1 MKRDPYMDNLRCL
14 LIILV
19 VLGHFFSKISSIE
32 AYKYLNYF
40 IYLFHMPL
48 FIFVSGYFSK
58 SIIKNGV
65 FQSKKVF
72 SIFWMYLLFRCITYL
87 ITGYYKGFHSFK
99 LFDESSAPWYLL
111 SLSLWYLM
119 IPLIRNYKAK
129 YVIPITFVIGILI
142 GFDSS
147 VGTFLSLSR
156 TIVFFPFFCIGY
168 YFTPELLSSLLKKK
182 LRIPSFILLAVTL
195 GLLLWKGN
203 LFSPYARFSYGATSY
218 AGILKKDYYFTGPL
232 YRTIWYVVAII
243 LSLAVMYIIPRC
255 HTWFTYI
262 GQRTLSVYV
271 VHVLIRNV
279 LVYEGFNTYILS
291 LPRIYSLFVFVV
303 CIVIVLIS
311 SSPIVFKPFS
321 YLMAHPFF
329 TDIFKKKNNN

>member
-1 MKRDPYMDNLRCL
+1 MKRDPYMDNLRCI

-19 VLGHFFSKISSIE
+19 VIAHFINKLSSIDE
-32 AYKYLNYF
+32 YKYLYNF

-48 FIFVSGYFSK
+48 FVFVSGYFSK
-58 SIIKNGV
+58 GLFKIGM
-65 FQSKKVF
+65 FQSKKVI
-72 SIFWMYLLFRCITYL
+72 SIFWMYLLFRFISYFITV
-87 ITGYYKGFHSFK
+87 YYKGYYRFN

-129 YVIPITFVIGILI
+129 YVIPITFVISILI

-168 YFTPELLSSLLKKK
+168 YLTPELLSSLLKKN
-182 LRIPSFILLAVTL
+182 LRIPSFLLLATTL
-195 GLLLWKGN
+195 GLFLWKGN
-203 LFSPYARFSYGATSY
+203 FFSPYIRFTYGASSY
-218 AGILKKDYYFTGPL
+218 SDILKKDYYFTGPL
-232 YRTIWYVVAII
+232 YRTIWYIVAII
-243 LSLAVMYIIPRC
+243 LSIAFMYIIPRC

-271 VHVLIRNV
+271 IHVLIRNV
-279 LVYEGFNTYILS
+279 FVYIGLNTYLLS
-291 LPRIYSLFVFVV
+291 LPPIYSLSVFAV
-303 CIVIVLIS
+303 CIAIVLITS
-311 SSPIVFKPFS
+311 SSIVFKPFS

-329 TDIFKKKNNN
+329 YGCFVKKNL